1 MNLYE
6 LFQSDIEEVSMSPS
20 ALSDFAKTPF
30 AQSVTAGF
38 EAELS
43 IPDISDE
50 DGDLELDWDM
60 DERSRSFDQIEEFF
74 LNGDFSDGPRAVD
87 RMMEHL
93 REEFEECNK
102 DLEVALYNL
111 GFELD
116 YAYEA
121 LKYVKI

>member
-1 MNLYE
+1 MGLITTIMRNE
-6 LFQSDIEEVSMSPS
+6 DVSRQEAIE
-20 ALSDFAKTPF
+20 
-30 AQSVTAGF
+30 
-38 EAELS
+38 
-43 IPDISDE
+43 I
-50 DGDLELDWDM
+50 
-60 DERSRSFDQIEEFF
+60 
-74 LNGDFSDGPRAVD
+74 
-87 RMMEHL
+87 L